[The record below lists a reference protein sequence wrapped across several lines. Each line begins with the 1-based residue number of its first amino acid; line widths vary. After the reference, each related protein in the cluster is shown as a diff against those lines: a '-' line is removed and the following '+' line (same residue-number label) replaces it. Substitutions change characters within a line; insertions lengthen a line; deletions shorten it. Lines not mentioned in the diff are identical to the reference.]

1 LQKDQI
7 LESLAKAVLEY
18 DKERAVEGAKKALEL
33 GLNPIEALE
42 KGLARGIREVGE
54 KFARMEIF
62 LPHVVMAA
70 EAMQAAANVLL
81 ETLPKEEADKLSA
94 GTIVI
99 GTVKG
104 DIHDIGKSL
113 VKTMLSAAGFRVVD
127 LGVDVPIFEFIR
139 KAKESKADIIAM
151 SALMTTTIAEQRDLI
166 EELKRRGEREK
177 FKVLVGGGAVT
188 EDWAREIGADGY
200 GSDMKK
206 AVEEAERLIRGG

>member
-1 LQKDQI
+1 MF
-7 LESLAKAVLEY
+7 ESLAKAVLEY
-18 DKERAVEGAKKALEL
+18 DRDKAVELAKKALDL

-42 KGLARGIREVGE
+42 MGLAKGIREVGE
-54 KFARMEIF
+54 KFSRMEVF

-81 ETLPKEEADKLSA
+81 ENLPKEEAEKLSA
-94 GTIVI
+94 GTVVI

-113 VKTMLSAAGFRVVD
+113 VKTMLSAAGFKVID

-139 KAKESKADIIAM
+139 KAKEAKADIIAM
-151 SALMTTTIAEQRDLI
+151 SALMTTTIAEQCDLI

-177 FKVLVGGGAVT
+177 FKILVGGGAVS
-188 EDWAREIGADGY
+188 EEWAQKIGADGF

-206 AVEEAERLIRGG
+206 AVEVAEKLMRGG